1 MKVFVVI
8 LFIDDKR
15 LKNGEENASVYKY
28 LHPKLHVGA
37 DVFFSSINF
46 IFISSSS
53 VYVCF
58 CVLYISHS
66 VP

>member
-37 DVFFSSINF
+37 DVFFF
-46 IFISSSS
+46 
-53 VYVCF
+53 
-58 CVLYISHS
+58 L
-66 VP
+66 P